1 MGVSFEEVL
10 EAAWRH
16 GGYLR
21 DFAPCEVQD
30 YILDNH
36 PNILAYYKDER
47 SFRMTVE
54 NKIEGS
60 ATNRANGTARY
71 YFDGLEF
78 GWYRVRLDAFASP
91 SQIGFQT
98 PSN

>member
-1 MGVSFEEVL
+1 MSVSFEEVL
-10 EAAWRH
+10 EAARRC
-16 GGYLR
+16 GGYFR

-30 YILDNH
+30 YILDDR
-36 PNILAYYKDER
+36 PDILAYYQDER

-54 NKIEGS
+54 NKIEGA
-60 ATNRANGTARY
+60 ATNRANGKPRF

-91 SQIGFQT
+91 SQIKSHT
-98 PSN
+98 PAI